1 MTWNE
6 WVLIVGLSLPALAV
20 LAWIRLLRNEMNA
33 EKKTKKD

>member
-1 MTWNE
+1 
-6 WVLIVGLSLPALAV
+6 LPALAV